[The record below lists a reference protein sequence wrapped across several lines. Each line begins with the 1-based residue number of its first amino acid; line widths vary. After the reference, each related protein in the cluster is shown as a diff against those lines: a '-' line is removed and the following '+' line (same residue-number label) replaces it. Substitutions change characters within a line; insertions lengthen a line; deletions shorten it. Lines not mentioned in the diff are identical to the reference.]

1 MSELTYIEPTGEG
14 LKSFGEIDLQGPIH
28 MLNLLRFKPDGGRE
42 SYQKYSDNTMPL
54 LKQRGAKL
62 IYRGNGRMTVIGGES
77 WDTIVI
83 VEYPSRDAFFDMV
96 GSEEYQKG
104 VHWRT
109 EALEDSR
116 LVCMQPPK

>member
-1 MSELTYIEPTGEG
+1 MNHVDGTKDQMQAFLKQDIE
-14 LKSFGEIDLQGPIH
+14 GPIH
-28 MLNLLRFKPDGGRE
+28 MLNLLRFKPAGGRE
-42 SYQKYSDNTMPL
+42 SYAKYGEHTRPL
-54 LKQRGAKL
+54 LEKAGGKIVYQSRGRA
-62 IYRGNGRMTVIGGES
+62 TVIGDEL
-77 WDTIVI
+77 WDHVFI

-116 LVCMQPPK
+116 LVCMQPPQ